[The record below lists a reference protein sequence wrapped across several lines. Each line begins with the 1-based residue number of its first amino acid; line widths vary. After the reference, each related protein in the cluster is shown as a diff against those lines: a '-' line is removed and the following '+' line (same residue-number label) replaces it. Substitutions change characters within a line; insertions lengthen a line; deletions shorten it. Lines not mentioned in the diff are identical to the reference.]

1 MPNSKQVA
9 GKILKII
16 TDTYLLGS
24 ANIQP
29 LSRSKSVYDDRVF
42 INKSLFFR
50 KERQRSLEA
59 VVERPLKDLR
69 NERILEY
76 RRENLLMMLEDKN
89 QDYQEKTR
97 QFYHREAELSAS
109 AMAANCGEMC
119 CFGLKYVM
127 ESKEFITNQSL
138 EVMKFTAP
146 FEHYFLVLN
155 RDPTIPVGDYK
166 RWNSDTLIIDPWL
179 NKVMTLQE
187 FDQFWKKN
195 FPIINT
201 YPETRYSCR
210 KFKRIPKTLSF
221 NLEKYLDFN
230 SLKENR
236 PGAFTAKSS

>member
-16 TDTYLLGS
+16 TDTYFLGS
-24 ANIQP
+24 ANIQS
-29 LSRSKSVYDDRVF
+29 LSYSKTLYDDRIF

-50 KERQRSLEA
+50 KERQRSVEA
-59 VVERPLKDLR
+59 VVDRPLKDLR

-109 AMAANCGEMC
+109 SMAANCGEMC

-127 ESKEFITNQSL
+127 ESKEFITHQSL
-138 EVMKFTAP
+138 EVVKFTAP

-155 RDPTIPVGDYK
+155 RDPTIPVGDIVAGT
-166 RWNSDTLIIDPWL
+166 RILLLSIHWL

-187 FDQFWKKN
+187 FD
-195 FPIINT
+195 
-201 YPETRYSCR
+201 
-210 KFKRIPKTLSF
+210 
-221 NLEKYLDFN
+221 
-230 SLKENR
+230 
-236 PGAFTAKSS
+236 